1 MNTHTASWKTEEET
15 ELFPLRH
22 SIHHIVLPFL
32 CLFSGYAYLRVIGSE
47 SGFIVLYSLLG
58 GYSVIGATSNRQLG
72 KPSTSKKKALLF
84 STGNNRHLG
93 TKQACFWRQRN
104 KRKENSAEKE
114 EKPPLCLVA
123 LEGGK
128 EARGLHEVKNAL
140 LAYVFPFLFGNQQC
154 DDCAQSS

>member
-84 STGNNRHLG
+84 SSSPLVTIGISGLSRRVFDVKE
-93 TKQACFWRQRN
+93 TKEKKIVRR
-104 KRKENSAEKE
+104 RK
-114 EKPPLCLVA
+114 
-123 LEGGK
+123 LESCTRLK
-128 EARGLHEVKNAL
+128 MPFSLTF
-140 LAYVFPFLFGNQQC
+140 FPFFLSFWEPTM
-154 DDCAQSS
+154 